1 MPRKLP
7 TVDERSK
14 MSEKELFESLNP
26 RSQWK
31 PDQLFAEDQIKDL
44 NTRMYGK
51 NAEDETYNEYLLRDT
66 LVAYV
71 LAKDDMTIEKIE
83 ELTLDQMKGYVKEFD
98 QFIKNTSVFAE
109 GLTPQQSDVN
119 ASKLGE
125 VFGKAAA
132 KLKDVKIPEIHN
144 ETDIQDAFASLSI
157 PACASNAISYA
168 LGNFRTRKTYV
179 MKSGQN
185 AFDKS
190 FKENLPE
197 EMKEVT
203 GRSFRTVR
211 GAFEMAVSY
220 LAPGTTPTQKAATRF
235 ILENDVTEQ
244 LGGKGFVEVKNAPQY
259 TGNYDS
265 ASDCIYDDNFS
276 LESNMTKEEIDK
288 AATADIGKDD
298 PLYNKMLHSLENGFN
313 TVAGK
318 NGFKNYM
325 PELDKKLD
333 TVKAEEEAQRVRE
346 EQERRVREAEEH
358 KKQVDEQL
366 NALDT
371 ADYSNLRN
379 HRILGK
385 LKDVNGFEIPAL
397 VSYYRPDN
405 DTSEMDEVAKEFDE
419 VFGGL
424 YNTQKPLLEEN
435 KNALNDSD
443 PMYNFLRS
451 FTVKNPSTHKSLNL
465 DDLAHETVL
474 TNTDYENRKD
484 TKFRGS
490 SYLNLRRNDE
500 EIELYNK
507 IMKSVLMYS
516 IKKGCEL
523 EFTPFVKTA
532 ELQENKAFIN
542 KGETVGF
549 KLHTASELRDIE
561 TDKRNKQWLEEDE
574 RRRIAEEKRRQE
586 EEKQRIEDEKAQKEY
601 IAQIEKEREE
611 RRKQFEEEERLRKLE
626 EERKEAEEKARKAK
640 ELEEKNKAREEW
652 AATHEINSEKDYP
665 EHLRDE
671 ELVKDEE
678 LLEQIDRDEKAERKR
693 QQGVIDDINNNVGKQ
708 YIDINEIQ
716 KEDAKNA
723 IEDINK
729 TEKKVSDKR
738 KVNVPEG
745 YVDDHGGINKDDAI
759 KLKEA
764 QDEFENGNDN
774 IIEAANDD
782 KTVHRMED
790 EAALGISIKTT
801 RKQLSAKHW
810 FGMAGVSSH
819 EMDKLRDA
827 TEYVMKLNQK
837 NQAYLNRTYAQ
848 FHADHTA
855 LMDEAVALMGKAAD
869 EYLAEKRGK
878 KHANDPNWKPHTG
891 MGKKRF
897 EAALALSKYA
907 KAYKRQHSLEAL
919 GKKGQED
926 KYTSKVF
933 DPDKLEDWVER
944 MKRIGNEKPKT
955 EEEQKKVIKDIKRTA
970 AGMLACKYGHVV
982 DLKENNHYQLEDVI
996 ISDNAEKFYK
1006 SNEFK
1011 QMCELNNGKDAWE
1024 KAMNVKKLASKNN
1037 GDRLFDTHM
1046 KIYKGNRRREEEARK
1061 KAGENEIVRRNT
1073 EFNRSEFPLD
1083 GKPLRLPKA
1092 GK

>member
-14 MSEKELFESLNP
+14 MSEEQLFNDLNP

-31 PDQLFAEDQIKDL
+31 PDQLFAENQVKNL

-51 NAEDETYNEYLLRDT
+51 NAEDETYNEFLLRDT
-66 LVAYV
+66 LVAYI

-211 GAFEMAVSY
+211 GAFEMTVSY
-220 LAPGTTPTQKAATRF
+220 LAPGNTPSQKAATRF

-244 LGGKGFVEVKNAPQY
+244 LGGKGFLELKNAPQY
-259 TGNYDS
+259 TGDYDS
-265 ASDCIYDDNFS
+265 ASDYIYDDNFS

-288 AATADIGKDD
+288 AATTDIGKDD
-298 PLYNKMLHSLENGFN
+298 PLYNKMLHSLENGYN

-318 NGFKNYM
+318 NGFKGYM

-371 ADYSNLRN
+371 ADYSDLRN
-379 HRILGK
+379 HRVLGK
-385 LKDVNGFEIPAL
+385 LKDVNGFEHPAL

-424 YNTQKPLLEEN
+424 YNTQKQLLEEN
-435 KNALNDSD
+435 KNVLNDSD

-549 KLHTASELRDIE
+549 KLHNGPELRDIE
-561 TDKRNKQWLEEDE
+561 TNKRNKQLEEEDK

-586 EEKQRIEDEKAQKEY
+586 EEKRRIEEEKAQKEY

-611 RRKQFEEEERLRKLE
+611 RRKRIEEEEKLRKLE
-626 EERKEAEEKARKAK
+626 EERKEAEEKARQAK

-652 AATHEINSEKDYP
+652 AATHKVNSEQDYP

-671 ELVKDEE
+671 ELVEDEE

-708 YIDINEIQ
+708 YININEIQ

-729 TEKKVSDKR
+729 TDKKVSDKR

-759 KLKEA
+759 KLKEV
-764 QDEFENGNDN
+764 QDELENGNDEKA
-774 IIEAANDD
+774 IHS
-782 KTVHRMED
+782 KED

-837 NQAYLNRTYAQ
+837 NQAYLNGTYAQ

-919 GKKGQED
+919 GKKGQEN

-982 DLKENNHYQLEDVI
+982 DLKENNHYQLEDVMI
-996 ISDNAEKFYK
+996 GENADKFYK

-1011 QMCELNNGKDAWE
+1011 QMCELNDGKDAWE

-1046 KIYKGNRRREEEARK
+1046 KLYKGNRRREEEARK
-1061 KAGENEIVRRNT
+1061 KAGENEIVRRDSDL
-1073 EFNRSEFPLD
+1073 NRGEYRIDTKLP
-1083 GKPLRLPKA
+1083 KPPKA